1 MYIMKADGVVFY
13 DPSSDDT
20 ALHVLFPK
28 VKYELNKSDK
38 LTFTM
43 LPGNVLYD
51 GLVKL
56 KTIVTLEQDGEVIF
70 RGRVLETATD
80 LYNQKE
86 VYCEGEL
93 SYLIDSMVRPYKFKG
108 SAKDFLALMVE
119 QHNAQVDEYKH
130 FAVGLTTA
138 LTDDDTIDT
147 DSEDWRDT
155 LAEIKDLLVDF
166 FRGYLRIRHEGGIRY
181 LDYVDKFDQPC
192 SQEINFGVNL
202 VDIEQRIDA
211 QSFCTVLIPLGKQKS
226 GKYTTIEDK
235 NDGKDCIE
243 DAEAIARYGRI
254 VKTIHWG
261 DVEDPDALLAL
272 GQEHMARMQAETT
285 LTIKAVDLRT
295 VGADVDGI
303 RLGDTVRLR
312 SIPHGLD
319 KEDVCTKIDLDIE
332 NPEKSQ
338 YTFGL
343 PLEPLTDSFANARRK
358 SSSDMSNMHKW
369 LIETENSFEVAVD
382 ALNSKILLKADLI
395 LLDGYVKATDFETET
410 LKVLESA
417 RIPDLKTHD
426 FGCSGTANIGTLNAT
441 QGMVG
446 ALAVGTL
453 EGKAC
458 SWKGIEVVTGGSV
471 NVTRTLS
478 PYFYDSSNTL
488 TTISYV
494 TDATFV
500 PKTSYITYLG
510 GS

>member
-13 DPSSDDT
+13 DPSSDDM
-20 ALHVLFPK
+20 ALQVLSPK
-28 VKYELNKSDK
+28 AKYELNKADT
-38 LTFTM
+38 LNFVM

-56 KTIVTLEQDGEVIF
+56 KTIITLEQDGEVIF

-93 SYLIDSMVRPYKFKG
+93 SYLLDSMVRPYKFKG

-138 LTDDDTIDT
+138 LTDEDTIDSS
-147 DSEDWRDT
+147 SEDWRDT
-155 LAEIKDLLVDF
+155 LAEIKGLLVDF
-166 FRGYLRIRHEGGIRY
+166 FHGYLRVRHEGGVRY
-181 LDYVDKFDQPC
+181 LDYVDKFDQSC

-254 VKTIHWG
+254 VKTVHWG
-261 DVEDPDALLAL
+261 DVEDPEALLAL
-272 GQEHMARMQAETT
+272 GQEHMTRMQAETT

-303 RLGDTVRLR
+303 RLGDTVKLL
-312 SIPHGLD
+312 SLPHGLD
-319 KEDVCTKIDLDIE
+319 KEDVCTKVDLDIE

-358 SSSDMSNMHKW
+358 SSNDMSNMHKW
-369 LIETENSFEVAVD
+369 LIETENSFEVIVD
-382 ALNSKILLKADLI
+382 ELNSLIYMKADKVKVEALETEISGLLKVDELAAEIAALSVLSTGTVQSDSVDSTHVECQS
-395 LLDGYVKATDFETET
+395 LDVNASLSVGG
-410 LKVLESA
+410 
-417 RIPDLKTHD
+417 KT
-426 FGCSGTANIGTLNAT
+426 S
-441 QGMVG
+441 
-446 ALAVGTL
+446 
-453 EGKAC
+453 

-471 NVTRTLS
+471 EVSTQGAQFHNATGTLQ
-478 PYFYDSSNTL
+478 
-488 TTISYV
+488 TITYV
-494 TDATFV
+494 TGATFK
-500 PKTSYITYLG
+500 PKTTYISYLG